1 MVRVALTSDN
11 HFDVNQLDSNEL
23 LKHQAQ
29 VLADL
34 KVKYY
39 IIAGDTFNDFTKTVH
54 YVDVLQHELGSQT
67 EVYFLAG
74 NHDMAAGVT
83 YDELETRINAHYLH
97 NQFVDIPGTDW
108 RIVGNNGWYD
118 YTFASQLFNERSVAD
133 FAQWKRAYWFDGV
146 IEQPMTDPEREDVV
160 LQQTTN
166 QLLDATVASKRVLY
180 VTHFV
185 PRAEYTRITDDN
197 RFWNM
202 ANAMYGSR
210 RLGDVLTKG
219 RVVYAQFGHLHI
231 KSEPR
236 TFDHVTY
243 FNQSVGYNTHRLQEW
258 RHADFMSE
266 WQTRLRILNLQ

>member
-1 MVRVALTSDN
+1 
-11 HFDVNQLDSNEL
+11 
-23 LKHQAQ
+23 
-29 VLADL
+29 
-34 KVKYY
+34 
-39 IIAGDTFNDFTKTVH
+39 
-54 YVDVLQHELGSQT
+54 
-67 EVYFLAG
+67 
-74 NHDMAAGVT
+74 
-83 YDELETRINAHYLH
+83 
-97 NQFVDIPGTDW
+97 
-108 RIVGNNGWYD
+108 
-118 YTFASQLFNERSVAD
+118 
-133 FAQWKRAYWFDGV
+133 
-146 IEQPMTDPEREDVV
+146 MTDPEREDVV

-166 QLLDATVASKRVLY
+166 QLLDATVAGKRVLY

-219 RVVYAQFGHLHI
+219 HVVYAQFGHLHI
-231 KSEPR
+231 KPEPR
-236 TFDHVTY
+236 TLDHVTY